1 MKLNV
6 LGCGGSESPDI
17 HPPAFL
23 LDDFLLLDAGVISAV
38 LSPQAQQKITHIL
51 LSHAHHDHVRG
62 LPSFF
67 DNLIVAGQ
75 QDAVQVIAGQP
86 TLQAVSDHL
95 FNNLIWPDF
104 SRLPRVEAPIL
115 RWQSIAPGRDMH
127 LGDYV
132 VSAFAVNHS
141 VPTLA
146 FRIQHRGVSL
156 VYASDMGPTP
166 GFWREIGQADALI
179 VEVSFPDQLEA
190 LALKTGHL
198 TPALLAAELD
208 LLPKRPDRIFV
219 THLKAFHAPRILEEI
234 DALNIP
240 ELIIL
245 QDGQQFDIEA
255 TRR

>member
-1 MKLNV
+1 MKLKI

-38 LSPQAQQKITHIL
+38 LSPQEQQKITHIL

-86 TLQAVSDHL
+86 TLQAVADHL
-95 FNNLIWPDF
+95 FNDLIWPDF
-104 SRLPRVEAPIL
+104 SRLPLVEAPIL
-115 RWQSIAPGRDMH
+115 RWQPITPGLDFH

-132 VSAFAVNHS
+132 ISAFAVNHS

-146 FRIQHRGVSL
+146 FRVQHQGVSL

-166 GFWREIGQADALI
+166 GLWREIGQPDALI
-179 VEVSFPDQLEA
+179 VEVSFPNQLEE

-198 TPALLAAELD
+198 TSTLLAAELD
-208 LLPKRPDRIFV
+208 LLPQRPERIFV
-219 THLKAFHAPRILEEI
+219 THLKTFHAPRILEEI
-234 DALNIP
+234 SALDIP
-240 ELIIL
+240 GLMIL
-245 QDGQQFDIEA
+245 QDGQQFDIKA
-255 TRR
+255 ART